1 MSATCCPGPA
11 EHLLEVIC
19 RRWSRC
25 EEQVAE
31 VGDEETIAWPEKTTL
46 SRLAHVGQQLAIFLL
61 LPVIFLLSQA
71 SWNFPSVF
79 RQAEVRSLSYILRGG
94 LIPLR

>member
-1 MSATCCPGPA
+1 MAD
-11 EHLLEVIC
+11 
-19 RRWSRC
+19 
-25 EEQVAE
+25 
-31 VGDEETIAWPEKTTL
+31 GDEEAVAWPEKTTL

-71 SWNFPSVF
+71 SWVNFPSVF

-94 LIPLR
+94 LIPIPDSAKPLD